1 MISPVIASYALS
13 LGADELTASLI
24 ATLYS
29 MIAIPIF
36 VYGSTARLWESPVAS
51 ISDEL
56 KAGWKGRTST
66 SCSRS

>member
-36 VYGSTARLWESPVAS
+36 VYGSTAHL
-51 ISDEL
+51 
-56 KAGWKGRTST
+56 
-66 SCSRS
+66 